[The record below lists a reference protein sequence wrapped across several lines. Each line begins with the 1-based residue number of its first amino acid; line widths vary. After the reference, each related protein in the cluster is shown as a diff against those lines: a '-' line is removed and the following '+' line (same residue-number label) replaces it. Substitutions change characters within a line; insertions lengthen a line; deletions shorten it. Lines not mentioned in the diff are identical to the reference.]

1 MSVNQ
6 KQTARKK
13 GDTLIEVVLALSIF
27 ATLAVMAIHTMNSGM
42 YQAERA
48 VEMTM
53 ARNEIDAQAEAIR
66 FIQNNYVAEREYPE
80 AKQQFSELWKSI
92 VNNYTLEG
100 DSFKTEDYDI
110 NARDIRTCDDAYEK
124 QFGDRTSGVDLTKKV
139 FAINTRLLEPS
150 TALYDPTSL
159 INDTT
164 ATYDDLLNEILINKS
179 KKESNGQR
187 YVLRPASLYPRGIF
201 SVLSL
206 GHIDDSSSLGPDDL
220 DEDSEDSLAETKI
233 YRKAEA
239 IEGIWVIAVKGDKT
253 AIVRAGE
260 NAEFFD
266 FYIRTCWQAVGL
278 DAPSTLTTIIR
289 LYNPEVIE

>member
-1 MSVNQ
+1 MSVVK
-6 KQTARKK
+6 KQAERKK
-13 GDTLIEVVLALSIF
+13 GDTLIEVVIALSIF

-48 VEMTM
+48 VEITM

-80 AKQQFSELWKSI
+80 AKQQFSQLWKTI
-92 VNNYTLEG
+92 VDEYTLDG
-100 DSFKTEDYDI
+100 STFKTEDYDI
-110 NARDIRTCDDAYEK
+110 NAADIVTCNDAYDK
-124 QFGDRTSGVDLTKKV
+124 QMGNRAPGAVDGKKA

-150 TALYDPTSL
+150 TALYDPDSL

-164 ATYDDLLNEILINKS
+164 ATYDDLLSEILIDKS
-179 KKESNGQR
+179 KRDSRGIN
-187 YVLRPASLYPRGIF
+187 YVLRASSLYPRGIY
-201 SVLSL
+201 SVLTL
-206 GHIDDSSSLGPDDL
+206 GHIDDSTLGSSANDDS
-220 DEDSEDSLAETKI
+220 DDSLAETKI
-233 YRKAEA
+233 YRKAES

-260 NAEFFD
+260 NAEYFD
-266 FYIRTCWQAVGL
+266 FYIRTCWHAVGL

>member
-1 MSVNQ
+1 MSVMGTKSQ
-6 KQTARKK
+6 RKK
-13 GDTLIEVVLALSIF
+13 GDTLIEVVIALSIF

-48 VEMTM
+48 VEITM

-80 AKQQFSELWKSI
+80 AKQQYSNLWKTI
-92 VNNYTLEG
+92 IKDYTLNSS
-100 DSFKTEDYDI
+100 SFNTADYDI
-110 NARDIRTCDDAYEK
+110 NASDVETCADAYRK
-124 QFGDRTSGVDLTKKV
+124 QMGSRTGDAAKKV
-139 FAINTRLLEPS
+139 FVINTRLLEPS

-159 INDTT
+159 VNDTS
-164 ATYDDLLNEILINKS
+164 ATYDDLRNEILIS
-179 KKESNGQR
+179 KKKTSANGTD
-187 YVLRPASLYPRGIF
+187 YVLRPGSLYPRGVY

-206 GHIDDSSSLGPDDL
+206 GHIDDAAIGTST
-220 DEDSEDSLAETKI
+220 DSDTEESLAETKI
-233 YRKAEA
+233 FRKAES
-239 IEGIWVIAVKGDKT
+239 IEGIWVVAVKGDTT
-253 AIVRAGE
+253 AIVRAGD
-260 NAEFFD
+260 NAEYFD